1 MRRLASLVL
10 LVPMMAAWPAL
21 AQQTVPF
28 GGVQSDTSAPVEV
41 AADNMVVNQST
52 GQAELTGNVLIAQGE
67 MRLSADHVL
76 VKYDT
81 QDKSRISTLDAT
93 GNVTLVQG
101 TDAAEA
107 THGVYEVAT
116 GLVTLTGDVLVT
128 QGGNVMSGETIVV
141 NLADGTARASGR
153 VRTILQQGTAQ

>member
-1 MRRLASLVL
+1 MRRNSRLAL
-10 LVPMMAAWPAL
+10 LVSIMAALPAG
-21 AQQTVPF
+21 AQTVPF

-81 QDKSRISTLDAT
+81 ADKSRISTLDAT

-101 TDAAEA
+101 ADAAEA
-107 THGVYEVAT
+107 AHGVYEVST

-128 QGGNVMSGETIVV
+128 QGENIMSGETIVV
-141 NLADGTARASGR
+141 NLADGTAKASGR
-153 VRTILQQGTAQ
+153 VRTTLQPGASQ

>member
-1 MRRLASLVL
+1 MRRIASLAL
-10 LVPMMAAWPAL
+10 LVSMIAAWPVA

-41 AADNMVVNQST
+41 AADNMVVNQTT

-76 VKYDT
+76 VKYDAA
-81 QDKSRISTLDAT
+81 DKSRISTLDAT

-107 THGVYEVAT
+107 AKGVYEVST